1 MKGYNFYPSHQMKEQ
16 IHFYLV
22 FSLHYLTVECW
33 DFFLLLS
40 LPIINYHHDIGGI
53 SRLMLIKVLGG
64 GRVVVVCVFLGG
76 IRHDEKNRLLEF
88 CFFFLLGF

>member
-22 FSLHYLTVECW
+22 FSLYYLTVECW
-33 DFFLLLS
+33 DFFLLLLS
-40 LPIINYHHDIGGI
+40 LPIINYRHDIGGI

-64 GRVVVVCVFLGG
+64 GRVVVVV
-76 IRHDEKNRLLEF
+76 
-88 CFFFLLGF
+88 CF